1 MNDVIVHTESLTR
14 DFPMGGQMVHALRD
28 VNLSVAAGEFLCI
41 AGPSGSGKSTLLNL
55 IGGLDRPTQGRVLV
69 AGLDLTAL
77 DEDALAAY
85 RRRRVGFVFQH
96 FNLISTMT
104 ARQNVELPMI
114 FAGIAPEQR
123 RERAAQLLAQMG
135 LVQRMDHR
143 PSELSGGEQQRVA
156 IARALANEPAIILA
170 DEPTGNLDTATGNEV
185 METLRRLNQAAGRT
199 LVVVSHDP
207 DVAAFAGRV
216 LRMRD
221 GRINVGD

>member
-1 MNDVIVHTESLTR
+1 
-14 DFPMGGQMVHALRD
+14 MVHALRD

-104 ARQNVELPMI
+104 ARHEPWSCPSI

-143 PSELSGGEQQRVA
+143 PSDALRWRAAACGHCPGAGQR
-156 IARALANEPAIILA
+156 
-170 DEPTGNLDTATGNEV
+170 
-185 METLRRLNQAAGRT
+185 AG
-199 LVVVSHDP
+199 HHP
-207 DVAAFAGRV
+207 GR
-216 LRMRD
+216 
-221 GRINVGD
+221 